1 MTTRETQLK
10 SAQDAVQAGRFA
22 DGLALAGALLDEAPE
37 DGEALYLAAVAARY
51 LKDFAAAEAY
61 LGRLHAAMPEYGR
74 AWQEAGHLALAQGRE
89 AAALAAFQRATRFNP
104 ALEASWRE
112 QARLFAATG
121 RGDEAN
127 LAAFQ
132 QQRLAQLPRELVAV
146 THHLAEGRLLRAEE
160 ICRHYL
166 RSHPARD
173 ANHVEG
179 MRLLARIGIEFGV
192 LEEAE
197 FLLESA
203 LAFRPDDVQLRLD
216 YIDALRRRQ
225 NFAKAREQAE
235 TLYQRD
241 PGSPVFQ
248 SRLAIESMAVG
259 DYARGLDLFD
269 KVLEKLPTD
278 PANLTSKGHALKT
291 TGASAEA
298 IASYRAAIAAKPDHG
313 DAWYALA
320 NLKTYRFSDD
330 ELARMQAQ
338 AARSDLAFMDR
349 VHLAFALG
357 KAHEDRSEYAAS
369 FAAYEEGNRLKRA
382 QTRYSA
388 DAMSAELARQQEAC
402 TPALFEKHQ
411 GAGHDAPDPIFILG
425 LPRAGSTL
433 LEQILASHSQVDGTL
448 ELPDILA
455 LAHRLRGRRVGEN
468 LYPQV
473 LHDLTADQLAGFGR
487 DFIANTRIHRADA
500 PFFIDKMPNNFRHIG
515 LIHLILP
522 NARIIDARRDPMD
535 CCFSGFKQL
544 FAEGQEFTYGL
555 NEVGRYYADYVRL
568 MAHWEA
574 VLPGKVLRVTHED
587 VLDDL
592 EGQTRRMLD
601 FLGLPFEAACLDFH
615 KTDRAVRTASSEQVR
630 QPINRKG
637 QGAWKPF
644 EPWLDDLKVALGELA
659 PAEA

>member
-10 SAQDAVQAGRFA
+10 SAQDALQAGRFA
-22 DGLALAGALLDEAPE
+22 DGLALARALLDHTPE

-51 LKDFAAAEAY
+51 LRDFAAAAAY
-61 LGRLHAAMPEYGR
+61 LDRLHAAMPEYGR
-74 AWQEAGHLALAQGRE
+74 AWQEAGHLALAQGQE

-104 ALEASWRE
+104 ALAASWRE
-112 QARLFAATG
+112 QARLLAATG
-121 RGDEAN
+121 RDGEAR
-127 LAAFQ
+127 LATFQ
-132 QQRLAQLPRELVAV
+132 QQRLARLPRELVAV
-146 THHLAEGRLLRAEE
+146 TNHLAEGRLLRAEE

-166 RSHPARD
+166 RTHPARD
-173 ANHVEG
+173 AHHVEG

-225 NFAKAREQAE
+225 NFARARAEAE

-241 PGSPVFQ
+241 PDSPVFQ

-259 DYARGLDLFD
+259 DYDRGLALFD
-269 KVLEKLPTD
+269 RVLEQRPGD

-291 TGASAEA
+291 TGAGAEA
-298 IASYRAAIAAKPDHG
+298 IASYRAAIAARPDHG

-330 ELARMQAQ
+330 ELARMQTQ
-338 AARSDLAFMDR
+338 AARGDLAFMDR

-357 KAHEDRSEYAAS
+357 KAHEDRGDYAAS
-369 FAAYEEGNRLKRA
+369 FAAYDEGNRLKRA

-388 DAMSAELARQQEAC
+388 DAMSAELARQKEAC
-402 TPALFEKHQ
+402 TPELFAQHW

-468 LYPQV
+468 LYPQA
-473 LHDLTADQLAGFGR
+473 LHDLTADQLAQFGR
-487 DFIANTRIHRADA
+487 DFIANTRIHRASA

-522 NARIIDARRDPMD
+522 NAKIIDARRDPMD

-555 NEVGRYYADYVRL
+555 TEVGRYYADYVDL
-568 MAHWEA
+568 MDHWDT
-574 VLPGKVLRVTHED
+574 VLPGKVLRVRHED

-601 FLGLPFEAACLDFH
+601 YLGLPFEEACLDFH
-615 KTDRAVRTASSEQVR
+615 KTARAVRTASSEQVR

-644 EPWLDDLKVALGELA
+644 EPWLDELTAALGDCA
-659 PAEA
+659 PVAG

>member
-10 SAQDAVQAGRFA
+10 SAQDALQAGRFA
-22 DGLALAGALLDEAPE
+22 DGLALARGLLDEAPE

-51 LKDFAAAEAY
+51 LQDFAAAAAY
-61 LGRLHAAMPEYGR
+61 LGRLHAASPEYGR

-89 AAALAAFQRATRFNP
+89 AEALAAFQRATRFNP

-112 QARLFAATG
+112 QARLLAASG
-121 RGDEAN
+121 RPGEAN

-132 QQRLAQLPRELVAV
+132 QQRLSRLPRELVAV
-146 THHLAEGRLLRAEE
+146 TNHLAEGRLLRAEE

-166 RSHPARD
+166 RTHPERD
-173 ANHVEG
+173 AHHVEG

-225 NFAKAREQAE
+225 NFAKARAE
-235 TLYQRD
+235 AENLYQRD
-241 PGSPVFQ
+241 PDSPVFQ

-259 DYARGLDLFD
+259 DYDRGLALFD
-269 KVLEKLPTD
+269 KVLEKLPGD

-298 IASYRAAIAAKPDHG
+298 IASYRAAIAARPDHG

-330 ELARMQAQ
+330 ELAQMQAQ
-338 AARSDLAFMDR
+338 AARGDLAFMDR

-357 KAHEDRSEYAAS
+357 KAHEDRGDYAAS
-369 FAAYEEGNRLKRA
+369 FAAYDEGNRLKRA

-388 DAMSAELARQQEAC
+388 DAMSAELARQKEAC
-402 TPALFEKHQ
+402 TAELFAQHE

-473 LHDLTADQLAGFGR
+473 LHDLTADQLAKFGQ
-487 DFIANTRIHRADA
+487 DFIANTRIHRAGA

-522 NARIIDARRDPMD
+522 NAKIIDARRDPMD

-555 NEVGRYYADYVRL
+555 TEVGRYYADYVDL
-568 MAHWEA
+568 MDHWDA
-574 VLPGKVLRVTHED
+574 VLPGKVLRVQHED

-592 EGQTRRMLD
+592 ESQTRRMLD
-601 FLGLPFEAACLDFH
+601 FLGLPFEAGCLDFH
-615 KTDRAVRTASSEQVR
+615 KTTRAVRTASSEQVR

-644 EPWLDDLKVALGELA
+644 EPWLDELKAALAELT
-659 PAEA
+659 PAEG